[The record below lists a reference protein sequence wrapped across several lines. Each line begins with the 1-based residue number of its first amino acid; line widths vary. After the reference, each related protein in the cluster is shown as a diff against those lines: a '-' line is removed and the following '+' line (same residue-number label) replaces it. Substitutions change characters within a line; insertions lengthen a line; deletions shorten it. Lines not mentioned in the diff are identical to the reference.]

1 MLATNPTSAPKTSFR
16 GLALIGGHPML
27 DLTNTVKYR
36 GADDP
41 QDKLCSYADLM
52 EWASLAGLITKA
64 ESKTISRA
72 QNADDLLL
80 EALNIR
86 EYLWVILNQA
96 LVENSKYITAISEL
110 EKAISALRPKIS
122 IDPETG
128 ILSRR
133 VVIATP
139 QDLISR
145 IIEAAA
151 DLLADRDALRIK
163 ICDGC
168 DCDWLFIDKTKAG
181 RRRWCDTKTCGNLAR
196 VREFRKKHELP
207 N

>member
-1 MLATNPTSAPKTSFR
+1 
-16 GLALIGGHPML
+16 
-27 DLTNTVKYR
+27 V
-36 GADDP
+36 
-41 QDKLCSYADLM
+41 
-52 EWASLAGLITKA
+52 
-64 ESKTISRA
+64 
-72 QNADDLLL
+72 
-80 EALNIR
+80 
-86 EYLWVILNQA
+86 
-96 LVENSKYITAISEL
+96 
-110 EKAISALRPKIS
+110 
-122 IDPETG
+122 TG

-133 VVIATP
+133 VDITTP

-196 VREFRKKHELP
+196 VREFRKKQELP